1 MTDDMTR
8 LDALR
13 ALLAKHE
20 PDGLTRGHVYT
31 FPQPNDRKLRI
42 ASRAWVEQVRA
53 SWDRRTA

>member
-20 PDGLTRGHVYT
+20 PDGYARCLVWS
-31 FPQPNDRKLRI
+31 FKQPNDRKLRI